1 MRTVIL
7 LKLIFESVHATEIH
21 KQIPDI
27 LIKKKFNAQF
37 IFGIFRQTPLQV
49 LDVSTNHPY
58 GVPSDDGLQI
68 RPKHIEVFHEIYRR

>member
-1 MRTVIL
+1 MQQKFIN
-7 LKLIFESVHATEIH
+7 KSLIYSF
-21 KQIPDI
+21 
-27 LIKKKFNAQF
+27 KKKFNAQF